1 MKDNLKMVQSM
12 VMENNFSIV
21 KTYMKE
27 VIIMTNSMEKAHTLI
42 MMAIF
47 TKVNSLMV
55 TSLETEN

>member
-1 MKDNLKMVQSM
+1 MKGNLKMVQSM

-21 KTYMKE
+21 KMYMKE

-55 TSLETEN
+55 TSLETGN